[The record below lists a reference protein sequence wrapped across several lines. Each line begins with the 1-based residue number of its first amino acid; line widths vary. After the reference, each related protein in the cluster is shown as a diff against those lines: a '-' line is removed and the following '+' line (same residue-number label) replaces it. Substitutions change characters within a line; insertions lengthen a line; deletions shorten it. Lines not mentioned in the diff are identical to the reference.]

1 MKNNI
6 INIKR
11 PITALNGIVNKN
23 MKKKQLKINTENIQT
38 SNKKIKNI
46 NTFREINKF
55 NKNTNEFEHL
65 LRNNT
70 NIDYGNFKWI
80 IKLRNYNNN
89 NNNSDYKY
97 KTSNNFYNNKTN
109 NFNDSNNNIEN
120 NESNRTLRISK
131 TVKNLGPPSFYQND
145 LEKYKIRNLK
155 KINNNNIYKENL
167 NFRTIRHLTKNK
179 SNIGTISND
188 MFLYMSSIRE
198 NKSAKNIFIN
208 PNKWKDLS
216 YVNKYPD
223 FPISSSPKNK
233 NLLEIYNK
241 IKKYISKPYN
251 INFKKIK
258 FNGNNLIQKT
268 MSKNND
274 LIFSEIG
281 DHLSKIPYNNI
292 FQEINTFKI
301 KELLKKHNN
310 TQCLFELNLR
320 QYSPIIRKKIRRKG
334 KENFG
339 KKEEDNINYIE
350 NKNEKEDI
358 NNNKKNINE

>member
-80 IKLRNYNNN
+80 IKLRNYD
-89 NNNSDYKY
+89 NNSEYKY
-97 KTSNNFYNNKTN
+97 KTSNNFFNNKTN
-109 NFNDSNNNIEN
+109 NFSDNFNNTEIT
-120 NESNRTLRISK
+120 ESNKTLRVSK
-131 TVKNLGPPSFYQND
+131 TAKNLGPPSFYNDD

-155 KINNNNIYKENL
+155 KNYNYNNNNNYKDNL
-167 NFRTIRHLTKNK
+167 NFRTIRHLTRNKN
-179 SNIGTISND
+179 NIGTISND
-188 MFLYMSSIRE
+188 MFLYMTTIRE
-198 NKSAKNIFIN
+198 NKSAKNVFIN
-208 PNKWKDLS
+208 PKKWKDIS
-216 YVNKYPD
+216 YKIKYPD
-223 FPISSSPKNK
+223 FPLSSSPKNK

-241 IKKYISKPYN
+241 IRKYITIPYN
-251 INFKKIK
+251 AQFKKIK

-268 MSKNND
+268 MHRNND
-274 LIFSEIG
+274 LIFSDIG
-281 DHLSKIPYNNI
+281 DHLSKTPYNNT